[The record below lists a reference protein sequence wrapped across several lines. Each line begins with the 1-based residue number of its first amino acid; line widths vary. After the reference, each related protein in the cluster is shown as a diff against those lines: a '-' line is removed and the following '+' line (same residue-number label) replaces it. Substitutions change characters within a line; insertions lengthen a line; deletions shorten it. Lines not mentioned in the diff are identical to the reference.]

1 MLNLFRAC
9 CAVRLF
15 CFNLRKKINLKN
27 FNQAQ
32 IAGWAEVARDL
43 AQVLF
48 AALVIEGFNQ
58 NKIHLWKIF
67 LGVISAAFFWLMSHN
82 LNAKIKT

>member
-1 MLNLFRAC
+1 MKNLSKVC
-9 CAVRLF
+9 CVVGLF
-15 CFNLRKKINLKN
+15 CFNVKKKLNLKN

-48 AALVIEGFNQ
+48 AGLVIEGLNQ
-58 NKIHLWKIF
+58 GEVYIIKTLLGAVGAVILW
-67 LGVISAAFFWLMSHN
+67 LTSHK
-82 LNAKIKT
+82 LNAKLKS